1 MIKRSAIIKH
11 LKEKNLYE
19 KIDEIFVD
27 TLMQG
32 IAICNEAAEQ
42 MQKDRGAMT
51 DKSRDENKTVVQVT
65 QAPGLYAT
73 GLNIIIKS
81 ARQLGI
87 GPRARYELK
96 LLERGDDDDGFNAKR
111 K

>member
-1 MIKRSAIIKH
+1 MVKRSAIIKH
-11 LKEKNLYE
+11 LKQNNMYE
-19 KIDEIFVD
+19 KIDEIFID

-51 DKSRDENKTVVQVT
+51 DKSKSDKKTVVQVT

-81 ARQLGI
+81 SRQLGI
-87 GPRARYELK
+87 GPRARIELK
-96 LLERGDDDDGFNAKR
+96 LMEAKDSEDGFKSKR
-111 K
+111 I